1 MDFPWQ
7 TLHLP
12 LIHPHHQHHQPRVAT
27 SLRPRPAALAAPSGA
42 APCAA
47 RAGRSWRPSCS
58 SAPPAWHGPGGAQRM
73 LLGWG
78 KSGGKCGR
86 KMSFDTCLRC
96 VCILMYFDR
105 FDLFY
110 VFLVRRNWAVD
121 DLWCRSDVLDMVDFL
136 ICGLLICFDRS
147 EFWIVLGMDEWCIL
161 CLGWNW
167 WIIGELSHTPVVCV
181 YFGETCQNNVSQSG
195 GEISF
200 SDRLRL
206 KASPFLLMNELTFIS
221 PNQVDKVGI
230 FQSYFHGCCLL

>member
-1 MDFPWQ
+1 MDFPWH
-7 TLHLP
+7 TFHLP

-96 VCILMYFDR
+96 VF
-105 FDLFY
+105 
-110 VFLVRRNWAVD
+110 
-121 DLWCRSDVLDMVDFL
+121 
-136 ICGLLICFDRS
+136 
-147 EFWIVLGMDEWCIL
+147 WCIL
-161 CLGWNW
+161 
-167 WIIGELSHTPVVCV
+167 IGLTCFMFFLFEEIELWMISDVDRTFWTWLICWSA
-181 YFGETCQNNVSQSG
+181 VSWYVLTDLSSG
-195 GEISF
+195 
-200 SDRLRL
+200 
-206 KASPFLLMNELTFIS
+206 
-221 PNQVDKVGI
+221 
-230 FQSYFHGCCLL
+230 